1 MQSGIKVTHSKD
13 NTNTGGMSGSDMM
26 VLNKIP
32 HLEVNIF
39 LKFLSFLG
47 YYKKIELISRRQL
60 IIL

>member
-1 MQSGIKVTHSKD
+1 
-13 NTNTGGMSGSDMM
+13 MSGSDMM

-47 YYKKIELISRRQL
+47 YDKKIELISRRQL